1 MTNLPKHLVENAIK
15 HKHNDFCPYYFFKIR
30 DTELND
36 QLCQYYQID
45 DFHQSIIKNYV
56 EFCGQ
61 IKAQL
66 QPLPDGTYRDEFG
79 SVLKLGSIPHLLKP
93 ALQAPSLA
101 NYKFPDLA
109 TDIHFE
115 KVPRKVSQYSD
126 RFRIIQLQE
135 IFFERAWNMRGMQ
148 EFMMDI
154 ILEPKFVEE
163 LLDQLMNIML
173 RCVDKIISTYLD
185 SIESIGWTDDYGG
198 QNGLL
203 INPTSW
209 RKLFKPRLATL
220 CDKIHKAGK
229 YIYFHS
235 CGNIEAIMPDLIEI
249 GVDIVNPIQPETMD
263 IFKLKREYGRDVCF
277 FGGVGAQHTIMTG
290 TPDQVTAEVE
300 KCITVV
306 GKSGG
311 LIVAPTKPITEIVP
325 FENALALVRA
335 LTEQDF

>member
-1 MTNLPKHLVENAIK
+1 MNTLPRNLVDNAIK

-30 DTELND
+30 DTDLNNK
-36 QLCQYYQID
+36 LRKYYQVD
-45 DFHQSIIKNYV
+45 DFHQSIIKNSV

-66 QPLPDGTYRDEFG
+66 DPLPNGTYRDEFG
-79 SVLKLGSIPHLLKP
+79 SLLELGSIPHLLKP
-93 ALQAPSLA
+93 ALTTASLS
-101 NYKFPDLA
+101 NYKFPDLT

-115 KVPRKVSQYSD
+115 KVPRKVIKYSD

-135 IFFERAWNMRGMQ
+135 LFFERAWNMRGM
-148 EFMMDI
+148 EDFMMDI
-154 ILEPKFVEE
+154 ILKPKFVEE
-163 LLDQLMNIML
+163 LLDELMNVML
-173 RCVDKIISTYLD
+173 RCVDKIISTYLG

-203 INPTSW
+203 ISPRSW
-209 RKLFKPRLATL
+209 RKLFKPRLAKL
-220 CDKIHKAGK
+220 CERIHQAGK

-235 CGNIEAIMPDLIEI
+235 CGNIEAIMPDLIDI

-263 IFKLKREYGRDVCF
+263 IFKLKREYGRDICF
-277 FGGVGAQHTIMTG
+277 FGGLGTQHTLVSG

-300 KCITVV
+300 KCIKAV

-311 LIVAPTKPITEIVP
+311 LIVAPTKPITENVS
-325 FENALALVRA
+325 FENALALIKG
-335 LTEQDF
+335 LTEQNF